1 MKEMGYGDE
10 ELERFINRED
20 FIQGVVDDGYR
31 GENLAGYD
39 GEEHEIQIDGTWYYI
54 YRTN

>member
-1 MKEMGYGDE
+1 MGYGDE
-10 ELERFINRED
+10 EMERYIDREAFIE
-20 FIQGVVDDGYR
+20 GVVGDGYR

-39 GEEHEIQIDGTWYYI
+39 GEEHEEQTEDGTWYYI